1 LEALYNAVAVTSLLL
16 ANTAQIVDGAEA
28 VIELTET
35 VNSSEKISFRLI
47 SAQDQIMEFSLKGSL
62 ISRL

>member
-1 LEALYNAVAVTSLLL
+1 MEALYNAVAVTSLLL